1 MQGVE
6 RMHFLISGK
15 EIIISE
21 TVLNSILVVALLSI
35 LAFVVNNKIKK
46 ERVDKAPSNF
56 INIIEMLVE
65 FIDGMVRTNM
75 GERNMGF
82 APFMTTLISYLAVS
96 NLLGIVGL
104 EAPTSDFS
112 VTLTLAVFVFVT
124 VQASKIKSSGGLFG
138 YFKSFTKPMGFM
150 TPINIITELANPI
163 SMSFRLFGNI
173 MSGALII
180 ALLNG
185 ALGYFSPLVTTPLR
199 LYFDVFIGLLQA
211 YIFVMLAMIFIE
223 GATIEE

>member
-1 MQGVE
+1 M
-6 RMHFLISGK
+6 RFSISGE

-21 TVLNSILVVALLSI
+21 TVLSSILVVTLLSI
-35 LAFVVNNKIKK
+35 LAIVVNHKIKK

-65 FIDGMVRTNM
+65 FIDGMVRSNM
-75 GERNMGF
+75 GERNMRF

-104 EAPTSDFS
+104 EAPTSDYS
-112 VTLTLAVFVFVT
+112 VTLTIAVFVFIIT
-124 VQASKIKSSGGLFG
+124 QSFKIKTSGGLFG
-138 YFKSFTKPMGFM
+138 YIKSFTKPMGFM

-173 MSGALII
+173 MSGALIV
-180 ALLNG
+180 ALING

-211 YIFVMLAMIFIE
+211 YIFVMLAMIFID
-223 GATIEE
+223 GATTTEQ